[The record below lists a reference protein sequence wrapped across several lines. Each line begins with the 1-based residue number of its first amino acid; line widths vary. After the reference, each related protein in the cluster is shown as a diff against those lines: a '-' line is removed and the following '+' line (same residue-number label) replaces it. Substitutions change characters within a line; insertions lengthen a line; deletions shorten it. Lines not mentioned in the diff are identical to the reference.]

1 MANNSSK
8 YKEMEFIFTIALIA
22 DAVLFVI
29 YLIAAGFGVIWL
41 KILTAVVAILLSA
54 GCLVLLYFSGELLKK
69 RSLWLSVGFA
79 AVLVCL
85 VFSLVLKYPSPNP
98 LKAKDPSGGNVPAV
112 GAMILPESN
121 MNH

>member
-1 MANNSSK
+1 MANNSNK
-8 YKEMEFIFTIALIA
+8 YKEMEFIFTVALIA

-29 YLIAAGFGVIWL
+29 YLIAAGFGVSWL

-69 RSLWLSVGFA
+69 RSLWLSVGFV

-85 VFSLVLKYPSPNP
+85 VFSLVLNYPSPNP
-98 LKAKDPSGGNVPAV
+98 LKEKDSSGSNIPAI

>member
-22 DAVLFVI
+22 DEVLFVI
-29 YLIAAGFGVIWL
+29 YLIAAGFSVIWL

-54 GCLVLLYFSGELLKK
+54 GCLVLLYFSGELLKQ

-85 VFSLVLKYPSPNP
+85 VFSLVLNYPSPNP
-98 LKAKDPSGGNVPAV
+98 LKETDTSGSNIPAV

>member
-54 GCLVLLYFSGELLKK
+54 GCLVLLYFSGELLKQ

-85 VFSLVLKYPSPNP
+85 VFSLVLNYPSPNP
-98 LKAKDPSGGNVPAV
+98 LKEKDTSGSNIPAV